1 MGNISTNDINPTEII
16 TIIII
21 VLKIILDLTSNKD
34 V

>member
-1 MGNISTNDINPTEII
+1 MGNIITNDINPTEII
-16 TIIII
+16 TLIII